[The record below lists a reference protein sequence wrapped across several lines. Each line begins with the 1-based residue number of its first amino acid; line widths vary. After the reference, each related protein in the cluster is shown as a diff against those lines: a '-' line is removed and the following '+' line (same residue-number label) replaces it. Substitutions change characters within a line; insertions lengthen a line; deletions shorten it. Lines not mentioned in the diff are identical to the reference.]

1 MRLYLYMALLLI
13 TFYCSAEEIYLTT
26 KVTLNSEIGD
36 IVNLDGF
43 YTAKNDRKMTTARIK
58 GRESNF
64 PVMFVEK
71 TKTDLGTTY
80 TFDMPSGIKE
90 AKVGGTAD
98 VVLALKPEY
107 MSISCTAVVNN
118 RSVHGSSVVLLDK
131 GNLLLRPV
139 AIVSRLS
146 NNKCIAKSL
155 VGDNSCVVDKPDRF
169 RMENGEYSIPAGNN
183 CGNDG
188 LSHKYIMLNG
198 IIDVAK

>member
-1 MRLYLYMALLLI
+1 MALLLI
-13 TFYCSAEEIYLTT
+13 TFYCGAEEIYLTT

-131 GNLLLRPV
+131 GN
-139 AIVSRLS
+139 
-146 NNKCIAKSL
+146 
-155 VGDNSCVVDKPDRF
+155 
-169 RMENGEYSIPAGNN
+169 
-183 CGNDG
+183 
-188 LSHKYIMLNG
+188 
-198 IIDVAK
+198 